1 MTNEVSQDDLLI
13 KRGLAAEVLLANEAY
28 VTVVND
34 LYNHYFAGITGSSLG
49 AKEAREAYFFQIR
62 GLQDI
67 TTELKSWVQAKDQL
81 LSPTEE

>member
-1 MTNEVSQDDLLI
+1 MTNEVSQDDLVI

-28 VTVVND
+28 ATCVND
-34 LYNHYFAGITGSSLG
+34 LYNHYFAQITASPLG
-49 AKEAREAYFFQIR
+49 AKEAREAYFFQLR